1 MRAPANA
8 ACKRRIAISD
18 TGRKGGKKKQGTKTK
33 KRKVERGTGRKK
45 RENIFPFRRG
55 GQTKRRAPNRDVS
68 RNPRAET
75 RTKNP
80 RSRYV
85 TPPPPPPPSSPPPP
99 SPLSE
104 PSESETLLSLV
115 ANLHSLSSYNH
126 QHGRRRRRQRR
137 RNSTERRR
145 RHEVHYST
153 RSKSGKVHRLVG
165 GNGRS
170 ARMTGG
176 GGGGGGGGEARS
188 GGEGR
193 SILPAVV
200 AGRGREGRRDACC
213 CTTRAHSCA
222 RNARSGTIEKVTN
235 EEEERKRW
243 GRDEYRS
250 L

>member
-1 MRAPANA
+1 MSSSNRRTFTTISKTRHENESRRDKGETHLRAPANA

-85 TPPPPPPPSSPPPP
+85 TPPPPSSSPPP

-104 PSESETLLSLV
+104 YRSHPS
-115 ANLHSLSSYNH
+115 
-126 QHGRRRRRQRR
+126 
-137 RNSTERRR
+137 R
-145 RHEVHYST
+145 RHY
-153 RSKSGKVHRLVG
+153 
-165 GNGRS
+165 
-170 ARMTGG
+170 
-176 GGGGGGGGEARS
+176 
-188 GGEGR
+188 
-193 SILPAVV
+193 
-200 AGRGREGRRDACC
+200 
-213 CTTRAHSCA
+213 
-222 RNARSGTIEKVTN
+222 
-235 EEEERKRW
+235 
-243 GRDEYRS
+243 YRS
-250 L
+250 SRLGIRYRRTITSTVVVVVVSDDETPRSVVVVTRCIIQRARKVGKCIGWSVGMDVARE